1 MQMNRKETNFL
12 KGGRLFETEIIPLFL
27 LDTNNVPPSFP
38 FISFYFSFL
47 FLYIYI
53 FIPFPVSASKG
64 RGEIPLDYS
73 GKIRSSGKEGL

>member
-12 KGGRLFETEIIPLFL
+12 KEGRLFETE
-27 LDTNNVPPSFP
+27 VPSFFSIP
-38 FISFYFSFL
+38 TTSLLLSPSFL
-47 FLYIYI
+47 SISISLFIYIYI

>member
-12 KGGRLFETEIIPLFL
+12 KEGRLFETE
-27 LDTNNVPPSFP
+27 VPSFFSIP
-38 FISFYFSFL
+38 TTSLLLSPSFLSISLSSFYV
-47 FLYIYI
+47 YIYI